1 MTRRFRQEPAAV
13 FRTLTDGV
21 VVLSLIEPDDEP
33 LFLAGPGGDLWAALA
48 TPHTLDEL
56 AIELSSRYGQP
67 PERIA
72 ADIAPVLEDLLAA
85 SILVVEPAEPAEPAE
100 P

>member
-1 MTRRFRQEPAAV
+1 MTRRFRQEPATV

-21 VVLSLIEPDDEP
+21 VVLSLIEPDAEP
-33 LFLAGPGGDLWAALA
+33 LFLAGPGGDIWAELA

-56 AIELSSRYGQP
+56 AAELSSRYGPP

-72 ADIAPVLEDLLAA
+72 ADIAPVLDDLVAA
-85 SILVVEPAEPAEPAE
+85 SILVVEPDEPDEP
-100 P
+100 